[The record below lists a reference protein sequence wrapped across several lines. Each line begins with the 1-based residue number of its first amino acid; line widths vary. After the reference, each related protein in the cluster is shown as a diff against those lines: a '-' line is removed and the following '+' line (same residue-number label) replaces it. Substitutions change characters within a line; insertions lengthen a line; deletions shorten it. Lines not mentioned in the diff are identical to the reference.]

1 MKVFIAAPRPI
12 KEPGYAGEIRA
23 VLEATRQ
30 AGHQAFLAYEEIT
43 RRGLVDPAAFMP
55 FVRQHIHTSQL
66 VLLLYSPALRGGLI
80 EAGIAYALDVPVWLL
95 HRAGLVVSSSAL
107 GCAQQVCCYT
117 SAEDLKPAL
126 SGLYQNQLP
135 ADSSHLPVHGDSR

>member
-1 MKVFIAAPRPI
+1 MEKMKVFIATPRPI

-23 VLEATRQ
+23 AVEVTRQ
-30 AGHQAFLAYEEIT
+30 AGHQPFLAYEEIT

-55 FVRQHIHTSQL
+55 FVRQHLHTSQL
-66 VLLLYSPALRGGLI
+66 MLLLYSPALRGGLI

-107 GCAQQVCCYT
+107 GGAPPLGWYT
-117 SAEDLKPAL
+117 PPGGVKPPRC
-126 SGLYQNQLP
+126 GGFENQL
-135 ADSSHLPVHGDSR
+135 AGGR